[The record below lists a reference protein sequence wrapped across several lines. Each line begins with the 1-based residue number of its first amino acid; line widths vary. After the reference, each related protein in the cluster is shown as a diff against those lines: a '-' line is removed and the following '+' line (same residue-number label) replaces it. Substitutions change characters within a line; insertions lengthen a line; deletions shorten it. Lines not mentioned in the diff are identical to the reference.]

1 MEIDFFFSGVFRVD
15 TCGMIQAGVAQILQ
29 HIRMIWGVRRPT
41 LHPINKIKISG
52 CKSQISCDQKPL
64 V

>member
-1 MEIDFFFSGVFRVD
+1 MEMDFFSGVFRVD
-15 TCGMIQAGVAQILQ
+15 TRGMTQAGVAQILQ
-29 HIRMIWGVRRPT
+29 HVRMIWGVHRLT

-52 CKSQISCDQKPL
+52 SKSQISGDQKLL